1 MSTVQHK
8 VDMFNLA
15 NERRKA
21 GLPSWAYTVRG
32 FKAALES
39 FDEDNFIEVRDKVVA
54 LIKTSRWYKEAD
66 EYGELWQV
74 IDELTDVGHPDIDWD
89 SDYDYER
96 HFNDCLGQVY
106 DLADWDR
113 AWLA

>member
-15 NERRKA
+15 NERRRA

-32 FKAALES
+32 FRAILADHGWTLIEKRDRLVACIKA
-39 FDEDNFIEVRDKVVA
+39 
-54 LIKTSRWYKEAD
+54 SRWYKEAD

-74 IDELTDVGHPDIDWD
+74 VDELTDVGHPDIDWD
-89 SDYDYER
+89 SGYDHER
-96 HFNDCLGQVY
+96 HFNDCLGQIY